1 MAENEEKMLE
11 QIYAKVCEMEKKV
24 DKLDGRMDSLDNK
37 LDKLEGSFKGLQSTF
52 TQGFADVHK
61 GLNEIIEINKNRK
74 AAKEIVEGIAGNG
87 K

>member
-1 MAENEEKMLE
+1 MTENEEKMLE
-11 QIYAKVCEMEKKV
+11 QIYAKVCEMEKKI
-24 DKLDGRMDSLDNK
+24 DKLDGRMDSLDN
-37 LDKLEGSFKGLQSTF
+37 KLEGSFKGLQSTF